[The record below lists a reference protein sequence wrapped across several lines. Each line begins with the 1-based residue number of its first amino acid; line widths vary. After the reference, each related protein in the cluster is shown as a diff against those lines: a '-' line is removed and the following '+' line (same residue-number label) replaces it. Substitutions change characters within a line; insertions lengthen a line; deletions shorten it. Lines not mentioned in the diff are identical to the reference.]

1 MISEFEISNFKSIK
15 HLKQQCKRINI
26 FVGEPNSGKSNILE
40 SLGLLSFAQFSPYG
54 SKLSDFIRYLRITN
68 LFYDDNIEEPIS
80 LHFGDL
86 SLNLQFQNNRFTGNV
101 LFKQVECG
109 NISGDF
115 NKVDVNYSSLSST
128 FWIKYYRYSTLP
140 VFDRPES
147 DSLLPPNGRNLVSLL
162 LTNRNLRS
170 LTNAI
175 FSRYGLK
182 LVLKPHENQIEI
194 IKQVED
200 ILISY
205 PFQVVSDTLQRVIFY
220 LSAILSNK
228 DSVLVFEEPESHA
241 FPYYTKYLAEIMALD
256 KNNNQYFIATHNPYF
271 LEPIV
276 EKTPLQDLNIFI
288 TYFENYQTK
297 LRLLDQAELSDLL
310 NIDIFS
316 NLDKYLSAN
325 DRT

>member
-1 MISEFEISNFKSIK
+1 MISEFEIANFKSIK
-15 HLKQQCKRINI
+15 HLKSQCKRLNI
-26 FVGEPNSGKSNILE
+26 FVGEPNAGKSNILE
-40 SLGLLSFAQFSPYG
+40 SLGLLSFAQFSLYG
-54 SKLSDFIRYLRITN
+54 SKLNDFVRYLRTTN

-80 LHFGDL
+80 LHFGNL
-86 SLNLQFQNNRFTGNV
+86 SLDLMFHGNSFSGKVQHEQSTLANITGDYNQ
-101 LFKQVECG
+101 LYSTYG
-109 NISGDF
+109 PSSG
-115 NKVDVNYSSLSST
+115 VSPV
-128 FWIKYYRYSTLP
+128 KYYKYSTLP

-147 DSLLPPNGRNLVSLL
+147 DSLLPPNGRNLLSIL

-170 LTNAI
+170 LTNTI

-276 EKTPLQDLNIFI
+276 EKTPLQDLNVFI

-297 LRLLDQAELSDLL
+297 LRLLTENELSDLL

-325 DRT
+325 DRS